1 MDYIRFFWD
10 LSSYLG
16 RGILLCNVLTW
27 VIAYWRY
34 PHFLQ
39 VLGVFLVIDLITEFA
54 ATEYA
59 RAYQN
64 NLPLLHIYT
73 VLEFVLLTWFY
84 SVLDTNNFIL
94 KRWKV
99 GWTGVVMTL
108 LILNS
113 LLLQPIYTFNSYAK
127 STVQIIIISYAI
139 GYFFNIY
146 GKIDLTQRVPFSQ
159 VLINSGI
166 LIYYSGSLFIFMFSE
181 WTLRYWTGV
190 FEAAYS
196 GMWMLNSL
204 LFFTFQ
210 IIILIAQWRI
220 LLTRI
225 RF

>member
-1 MDYIRFFWD
+1 M
-10 LSSYLG
+10 
-16 RGILLCNVLTW
+16 CNVITS
-27 VIAYWRY
+27 VIAYNRY
-34 PHFLQ
+34 PRFLRIF
-39 VLGVFLVIDLITEFA
+39 GVFLVVDMITEFA

-59 RAYQN
+59 RVYQN

-73 VLEFVLLTWFY
+73 VLEFVLMSWFY
-84 SVLDTNNFIL
+84 AVLDADNPIL

-99 GWTGVVMTL
+99 GWIGLVMAL
-108 LILNS
+108 LISNS
-113 LLLQPIYTFNSYAK
+113 LFLQPINTFNSYAK
-127 STVQIIIISYAI
+127 SIVQIIIISYAI

-159 VLINSGI
+159 VLLNSGI
-166 LIYYSGSLFIFMFSE
+166 LIYYSGSLFVFMFSE

-196 GMWMLNSL
+196 GMWMLNSI

-210 IIILIAQWRI
+210 IVILIAQWRI